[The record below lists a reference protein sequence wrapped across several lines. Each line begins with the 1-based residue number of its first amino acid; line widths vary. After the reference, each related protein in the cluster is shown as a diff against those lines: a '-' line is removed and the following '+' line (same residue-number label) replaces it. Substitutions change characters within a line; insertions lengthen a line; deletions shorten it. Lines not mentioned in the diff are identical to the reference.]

1 MKAQR
6 LTARMHEALEIVQR
20 IEPCSAQQLAAKM
33 GVQMASARTYLTNL
47 RELGYI
53 KADGCNRWAKWRTCA
68 PTDEM
73 PEIVQVA
80 SVWEYAA
87 RCQHSRQEVRA

>member
-1 MKAQR
+1 MKAKH
-6 LTARMHEALEIVQR
+6 LTTRMHEALEIVQR
-20 IEPCSAQQLAAKM
+20 IEPCSAHQLAERL

-53 KADGCNRWAKWRTCA
+53 KADGCNRWAKWRTCQA
-68 PTDEM
+68 AAEI
-73 PEIVQVA
+73 PEIVQCS

-87 RCQHSRQEVRA
+87 RCQQEVRV